1 MPRTRLTLIDTSS
14 WIEALR
20 RSGRAEVR
28 ERVAHL
34 MSEGRAAWCDL
45 VALELWNGARGGYE
59 REQLQKLGQ
68 DLVLLPTTDLTWSKA
83 RVLAERCRSAGKTV
97 PATDLIIAACALV
110 HGADMEHC
118 DAHLAIIANLAGKA

>member
-1 MPRTRLTLIDTSS
+1 MSRTRLTLIDTSS

-20 RSGRAEVR
+20 HSGRAEVR

-68 DLVLLPTTDLTWSKA
+68 ELVLLPTTDLAWSKA

-97 PATDLIIAACALV
+97 PATDLIIAACAQV
-110 HGADMEHC
+110 HGADVEHC
-118 DAHLAIIANLAGKA
+118 DVHLTIIIDLARKA

>member
-20 RSGRAEVR
+20 RTGRAEVR
-28 ERVAHL
+28 ERVARL

-59 REQLQKLGQ
+59 RDQLQRLGQ
-68 DLVLLPTTDLTWSKA
+68 ELVLLPTTALAWSRA
-83 RVLAERCRSAGKTV
+83 RALADRCRSAGNTV

-110 HGADMEHC
+110 HGADVEHC
-118 DAHLAIIANLAGKA
+118 DAHLTFITELARKD

>member
-1 MPRTRLTLIDTSS
+1 MPQTRLTLIDTSS

-20 RSGRAEVR
+20 RGGRAEVR
-28 ERVAHL
+28 ERVARL
-34 MSEGRAAWCDL
+34 MGEGRAAWCDM

-68 DLVLLPTTDLTWSKA
+68 ELVLLPTTELTWSKA
-83 RVLAERCRSAGKTV
+83 KALADRCRSTGNTV

-110 HGADMEHC
+110 HGANVEHC
-118 DAHLAIIANLAGKA
+118 DAHLTIIAALAEKA

>member
-45 VALELWNGARGGYE
+45 VALELWNGARGRYE
-59 REQLQKLGQ
+59 REQLQKLARE
-68 DLVLLPTTDLTWSKA
+68 LVLLPTTDLAWSRAKM
-83 RVLAERCRSAGKTV
+83 LADRCRSAGSTA
-97 PATDLIIAACALV
+97 PATDLIIASCALV
-110 HGADMEHC
+110 HGADVEHC
-118 DAHLAIIANLAGKA
+118 DAHLTIITDLARKD

>member
-20 RSGRAEVR
+20 RNGRAEVR

-59 REQLQKLGQ
+59 REQLKKLGQ
-68 DLVLLPTTDLTWSKA
+68 ELVLLPTTDQAWSKA
-83 RVLAERCRSAGKTV
+83 RVLAERCRSAGNTV

-110 HGADMEHC
+110 HGADVEHC
-118 DAHLAIIANLAGKA
+118 DAHLTAIIDLARKD